1 MVKIVYYVAS
11 SLDGYIAT
19 PDGGI
24 DWLPPL
30 DSDSED
36 FGYAEFY
43 ATIDGLIMGRHTY
56 EKVLELGEWMYA
68 GKPCWIC
75 SHQSVVVER
84 SEVILTDKQPKEL
97 VTELETQQLKRV
109 WLVGGGQLAS
119 SFRHQ
124 GLISEYIV
132 TVIPVILGEGIPFLA
147 PSPVQE
153 KLRLVNCKSYDQGV
167 VLLQYV
173 SDRAL

>member
-1 MVKIVYYVAS
+1 MVEIVYYVAI

-19 PDGGI
+19 LDGGI

-30 DSDSED
+30 DSENED

-68 GKPCWIC
+68 DKPCWIC

-119 SFRHQ
+119 SFRRE

-132 TVIPVILGEGIPFLA
+132 TVIPVILGEGIPFLI
-147 PSPVQE
+147 PSPPQE
-153 KLRLVNCKSYDQGV
+153 QLRLIDCKPYTQGA

-173 SDRAL
+173 RDRAI

>member
-1 MVKIVYYVAS
+1 MVTIVYYVAI

-30 DSDSED
+30 DSESED

-43 ATIDGLIMGRHTY
+43 APIDGLIMGRHTY
-56 EKVLELGEWMYA
+56 EKVLELGEWMYPD
-68 GKPCWIC
+68 KPCWVC
-75 SHQSVVVER
+75 SHQPVEIER
-84 SEVILTDKQPKEL
+84 SEVILTDKSPGEIAA
-97 VTELETQQLKRV
+97 ELEAQQLKRV

-119 SFRHQ
+119 SFRRE
-124 GLISEYIV
+124 GLISEYIIA
-132 TVIPVILGEGIPFLA
+132 VIPVILGEGIPFLA
-147 PSPVQE
+147 PSPPQE
-153 KLRLVNCKSYDQGV
+153 TLRLVDCKSYDQGA
-167 VLLQYV
+167 VLLHYV